1 MTYTDED
8 WAKDVRWLVAP
19 PEVPSKAK
27 DKGKSSKRRHSVS
40 LGNATNTSLS
50 LPESLPRRPPSAP
63 SPVPVV
69 LNPRSMVPPAKPR
82 SRTGGK
88 GFGKGKGSMA
98 NRSVVGMTVLLE
110 VEEDPDPSESGHSDH
125 TNYPSI
131 NPPKR
136 SMSHSSHASHKKSS
150 SLRRETSEHAATLAR
165 RRSASTP
172 VSGGPSPSRSSS
184 TSRSR
189 TTSPTP
195 TGSSLS
201 RQNSAAR
208 STQTASNRG
217 SALSRRSSAKSR
229 ATSTSSHVTSTTR
242 SPYTTAP
249 VNGLDILEAH
259 APSTQADD
267 LPSKGTRGFS
277 GLVLPR
283 AAAPYSGKGAS
294 TERWRPW
301 KGKGAGSET
310 PTVGFGDR
318 VDLSRDGLAQTTM
331 ATVEIVRGIASKD
344 RSGKARANLFGV
356 GWFSKDKSKRDHREA
371 EVDIP
376 LGFAAYRSPPSYVG
390 GNSVLV
396 QVWAVGLDGTD
407 ARLVGLDPSPSSS
420 SLGTSPYSSDGEKFN
435 TLKDDRIK
443 TPSPGY
449 TPGRSFVGRV
459 LETGWEVREEIIK
472 RGEWVYGLYPVNK
485 SGALAEFII
494 VDRHRIHRVP
504 HPWMSPPDV
513 VPFQVSNSS
522 RFQGGNTTAEMV
534 EGADTRRSSL
544 TFPSGQ
550 DGKKGLTIDELAL
563 LPLIGF
569 PAHRA
574 VRSLAELTHTLAKP
588 HSPSSPTGEGSGI
601 QGRYHH
607 AMSDV
612 DQEMREDMS
621 EVRDLR
627 VHIRPRILI
636 LRAHDGPGAL
646 ALKLLV
652 RSGWSVWA
660 HVPVPFPLPGP
671 KEPTDEET
679 PDDEESEKDARRS
692 TLHAI
697 ETRLRDWGA
706 QEVLFVPITH
716 VAGSPSFMSS
726 LPALRSLSLSSAS
739 LHQRSPPS
747 SPYPSQ
753 SPYSLSSSSTPL
765 SSPFSHIL
773 PSSQGH
779 SSATSYH
786 SSGHHPAMPAPYSF
800 SPLPLSSYHSETGS
814 VIALQKY
821 LSLMRVQ
828 FDAVLDTLGGR
839 EVWEAGRTLLS
850 QPAHDKSR
858 QDVPAQFTTTVGDIP
873 DRIVATAGDHFRAG
887 VRSLRV
893 GSGKDLNAELQEQM
907 EALPPE
913 MSTPSLASLASGKR
927 SKRYKEKP
935 RVVQYS
941 WVNIVSDVDWDGSDV
956 RDTLY
961 SVLKAALDDKIL
973 PDISRADFK
982 LPDKGKGVAKRAA
995 VSANLEGGKVVPF
1008 ENTPSVFKQGG
1019 GLEYGGTIVSRI
1031 VG

>member
-1 MTYTDED
+1 
-8 WAKDVRWLVAP
+8 
-19 PEVPSKAK
+19 
-27 DKGKSSKRRHSVS
+27 
-40 LGNATNTSLS
+40 
-50 LPESLPRRPPSAP
+50 
-63 SPVPVV
+63 
-69 LNPRSMVPPAKPR
+69 
-82 SRTGGK
+82 
-88 GFGKGKGSMA
+88 
-98 NRSVVGMTVLLE
+98 
-110 VEEDPDPSESGHSDH
+110 
-125 TNYPSI
+125 
-131 NPPKR
+131 
-136 SMSHSSHASHKKSS
+136 
-150 SLRRETSEHAATLAR
+150 
-165 RRSASTP
+165 
-172 VSGGPSPSRSSS
+172 
-184 TSRSR
+184 
-189 TTSPTP
+189 
-195 TGSSLS
+195 
-201 RQNSAAR
+201 
-208 STQTASNRG
+208 
-217 SALSRRSSAKSR
+217 
-229 ATSTSSHVTSTTR
+229 
-242 SPYTTAP
+242 
-249 VNGLDILEAH
+249 
-259 APSTQADD
+259 
-267 LPSKGTRGFS
+267 
-277 GLVLPR
+277 
-283 AAAPYSGKGAS
+283 
-294 TERWRPW
+294 
-301 KGKGAGSET
+301 
-310 PTVGFGDR
+310 
-318 VDLSRDGLAQTTM
+318 M
-331 ATVEIVRGIASKD
+331 ATVEIVRGIAGKD
-344 RSGKARANLFGV
+344 RSGKARANLFSV

-376 LGFAAYRSPPSYVG
+376 LGFTAYRSPPSYVG

-420 SLGTSPYSSDGEKFN
+420 SLATSPYSSDGEKFN

-504 HPWMSPPDV
+504 HPWMPPAAAA
-513 VPFQVSNSS
+513 PFQVSNPS
-522 RFQGGNTTAEMV
+522 RFQGGDATPEM
-534 EGADTRRSSL
+534 
-544 TFPSGQ
+544 

-563 LPLIGF
+563 LPLIGL

-588 HSPSSPTGEGSGI
+588 HSLSSPTGEGSGI
-601 QGRYHH
+601 QERYHR
-607 AMSDV
+607 AMSGV
-612 DQEMREDMS
+612 DQEIKEDMS
-621 EVRDLR
+621 EIGDQR
-627 VHIRPRILI
+627 VHIRPRVLI

-671 KEPTDEET
+671 KESPDEET
-679 PDDEESEKDARRS
+679 LDEKESEKDVRRS

-706 QEVLFVPITH
+706 QE
-716 VAGSPSFMSS
+716 
-726 LPALRSLSLSSAS
+726 
-739 LHQRSPPS
+739 
-747 SPYPSQ
+747 
-753 SPYSLSSSSTPL
+753 
-765 SSPFSHIL
+765 
-773 PSSQGH
+773 
-779 SSATSYH
+779 
-786 SSGHHPAMPAPYSF
+786 
-800 SPLPLSSYHSETGS
+800 TGS

-821 LSLMRVQ
+821 LSLMRVH

-839 EVWEAGRTLLS
+839 EVWEAGRMLLS
-850 QPAHDKSR
+850 QPVHDKSR

-913 MSTPSLASLASGKR
+913 IKR
-927 SKRYKEKP
+927 SKEKP
-935 RVVQYS
+935 RAVQYS

-956 RDTLY
+956 RDTLF

-973 PDISRADFK
+973 PHVTCSDFK
-982 LPDKGKGVAKRAA
+982 RPNKGKGVAKRAA
-995 VSANLEGGKVVPF
+995 MSANLEGGKVIPF